1 MIKSRWNSA
10 MAASIR
16 YISPALAGGGVDA
29 LLEEPERDP
38 APGELVKQGDQA
50 AHPVQ
55 TGRDQDVAGARR
67 LGQCVPG
74 RSG

>member
-16 YISPALAGGGVDA
+16 YISPALAGGGIDA

-38 APGELVKQGDQA
+38 APGELVEQGDQVSGGA
-50 AHPVQ
+50 ADPVQ
-55 TGRDQDVAGARR
+55 AGRDQDVAGAQRFA
-67 LGQCVPG
+67 
-74 RSG
+74 